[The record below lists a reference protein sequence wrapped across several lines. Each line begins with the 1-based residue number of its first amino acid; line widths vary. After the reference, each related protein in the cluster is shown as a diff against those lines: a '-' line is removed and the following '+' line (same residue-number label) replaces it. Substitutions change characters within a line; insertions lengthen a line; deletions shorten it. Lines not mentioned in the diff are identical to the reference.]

1 MKLYNNNIISF
12 PKTGT
17 KFLSKKLTSTD
28 DLTYEDLFTNEK
40 YKDKSFYIIIRNPK
54 DNLISAINVSLG
66 YEYNP
71 TLKQTM
77 EDILLNKDVHFNTNR
92 FQMLSLYNKFNKNI
106 TFVELNNLSNFL
118 ENIVGLPS
126 SDLTIDQSYHRTHI
140 VMNENDII
148 NGEPYLW
155 KLFTTILEQETH
167 LYNELIN
174 GKNVYQPKGNLI

>member
-1 MKLYNNNIISF
+1 MRLYNGNIISF
-12 PKTGT
+12 PKSGT
-17 KFLSKKLTSTD
+17 KFLTEKSTSIDNITMD
-28 DLTYEDLFTNEK
+28 HLFTDEK
-40 YKDKSFYIIIRNPK
+40 YINKPFYIVIRNPK
-54 DNLISAINVSLG
+54 DNLISAINEILR
-66 YEYNP
+66 YDPTP

-92 FQMLSLYNKFNKNI
+92 FQMLSLYNKFNNNI

-140 VMNENDII
+140 VMTENDVI
-148 NGEPYLW
+148 NKEPYLW

>member
-1 MKLYNNNIISF
+1 MKLYNDNIISF

-40 YKDKSFYIIIRNPK
+40 YKDKFFYIIIRNPK

-77 EDILLNKDVHFNTNR
+77 EDILLNKED
-92 FQMLSLYNKFNKNI
+92 
-106 TFVELNNLSNFL
+106 
-118 ENIVGLPS
+118 
-126 SDLTIDQSYHRTHI
+126 
-140 VMNENDII
+140 
-148 NGEPYLW
+148 
-155 KLFTTILEQETH
+155 KLFYSI
-167 LYNELIN
+167 ISD
-174 GKNVYQPKGNLI
+174 NLIFHNPEKYVEVINKCSK